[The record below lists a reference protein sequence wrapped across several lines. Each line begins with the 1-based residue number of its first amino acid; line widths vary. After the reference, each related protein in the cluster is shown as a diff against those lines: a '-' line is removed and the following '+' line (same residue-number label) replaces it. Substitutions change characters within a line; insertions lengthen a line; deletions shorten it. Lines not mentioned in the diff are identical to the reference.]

1 MKKKIGQTFSIRG
14 WVFKVRLILQT
25 IAVKIVQLVDSLSG
39 DLSHQLSGYV
49 SSVECE
55 NLGD

>member
-1 MKKKIGQTFSIRG
+1 MKKKIGQTFSICG

-25 IAVKIVQLVDSLSG
+25 IAIVKLVDSLSD